1 MTVLERKQIGMN
13 HRWAELGA
21 GGGAPSLHNHKD
33 MVNLA
38 KQEEVFFFGG
48 GGLGAPR
55 TSLRTNVGGD
65 KATVNNKK
73 LNLPLVIEGLLGS
86 GRRGGEAGGGG
97 HLVAR

>member
-1 MTVLERKQIGMN
+1 M
-13 HRWAELGA
+13 
-21 GGGAPSLHNHKD
+21 
-33 MVNLA
+33 
-38 KQEEVFFFGG
+38 
-48 GGLGAPR
+48 
-55 TSLRTNVGGD
+55 RTNVGGD